1 MEKMNQDIP
10 FEHQM
15 MFIVKDYD
23 RKVEENMELRK
34 EVEELSAA
42 LATQGAELK
51 QAKKELKKMP
61 SLKDKAMQLEA
72 AKRKNEKLTKQT
84 ALLHK
89 CLVYVR
95 NQTRHLLAMVEVPGL
110 RDLEQRMS
118 EALKKWLGIFIRNEY
133 LCSQVNAG
141 VHRTYSMFVEILEKS
156 PNFENRGGECSPPLF
171 RNFP

>member
-1 MEKMNQDIP
+1 MERMNDDIP

-51 QAKKELKKMP
+51 KAKKELKKMP

-72 AKRKNEKLTKQT
+72 VKRKNEKLARQ
-84 ALLHK
+84 ASLLHK
-89 CLVYVR
+89 CMVYIR
-95 NQTRHLLAMVEVPGL
+95 NQSRHLLAMVEVPGL
-110 RDLEQRMS
+110 RDLEQRVS
-118 EALKKWLGIFIRNEY
+118 EALKRYDE
-133 LCSQVNAG
+133 
-141 VHRTYSMFVEILEKS
+141 
-156 PNFENRGGECSPPLF
+156 
-171 RNFP
+171 

>member
-1 MEKMNQDIP
+1 MQRMNDDIP

-42 LATQGAELK
+42 LAAQGAELK
-51 QAKKELKKMP
+51 KAKKELKKIP
-61 SLKDKAMQLEA
+61 SKDKAMQLEA
-72 AKRKNEKLTKQT
+72 VRRKNEKLTRQVGV
-84 ALLHK
+84 LFK
-89 CLVYVR
+89 CMVYVR

-118 EALKKWLGIFIRNEY
+118 EALSEY
-133 LCSQVNAG
+133 SN
-141 VHRTYSMFVEILEKS
+141 I
-156 PNFENRGGECSPPLF
+156 
-171 RNFP
+171 

>member
-1 MEKMNQDIP
+1 MFGYIVIRKCLALNDVHGMERMNDDIP

-42 LATQGAELK
+42 LEKQGAELK
-51 QAKKELKKMP
+51 QAKKELKKML

-72 AKRKNEKLTKQT
+72 VRRKNEKLTRQ
-84 ALLHK
+84 ANLLHK
-89 CLVYVR
+89 CMVYVR
-95 NQTRHLLAMVEVPGL
+95 NQSRHLLAMVEVPGL

-118 EALKKWLGIFIRNEY
+118 EVLKKYDE
-133 LCSQVNAG
+133 
-141 VHRTYSMFVEILEKS
+141 
-156 PNFENRGGECSPPLF
+156 
-171 RNFP
+171 